1 MEEARKSVAVWV
13 LVALLIIILVV
24 VLYFAFFRPKP
35 EAIVEEEK
43 FIPTILPTYT
53 CNASTKNDIVYLT
66 IRKTE
71 EGNIVDTLQIALC
84 IEGEY
89 FTWRYAEEV
98 VVDEQKNLGIRP
110 PYSIGFFGENY
121 LLKVRH
127 KEGEKEIFNKSVYL
141 EPRKYKSYDIATI
154 QNETFAGEAVEKVG
168 IILTSAREYSRE
180 YEGMEPK
187 AGYKFLVLEIRCK
200 NIGNFR
206 TNISFEEPYVALR
219 TNKDNYYEAKILP
232 LFEGELLPTE
242 EKISQSAFEIPR
254 DQRGVEVY
262 LACKVLDE
270 WQEVI
275 IDVPRTSFSFFGL
288 T

>member
-1 MEEARKSVAVWV
+1 MEEARRSAAVWV

-35 EAIVEEEK
+35 PVEKEE
-43 FIPTILPTYT
+43 FIPTILPTY
-53 CNASTKNDIVYLT
+53 AFRFFPKNDVVSLT
-66 IRKTE
+66 IRKTR
-71 EGNIVDTLQIALC
+71 EGNIIDTLQIALC
-84 IEGEY
+84 PEGY
-89 FTWRYAEEV
+89 FIWRGAQEV
-98 VVDEQKNLGIRP
+98 IVDEEKTVEVKSHYP
-110 PYSIGFFGENY
+110 VGFFGENF
-121 LLKVRH
+121 LLKIRH
-127 KEGEKEIFNKSVYL
+127 KEGEQEIFSKSVYL
-141 EPRKYKSYDIATI
+141 EPRKYKTYEIPVI

-168 IILTSAREYSRE
+168 IILTSAREYRRE

-187 AGYKFLVLEIRCK
+187 AGYEFLVLELRCK

-219 TNKDNYYEAKILP
+219 TNKDNYYEATILP
-232 LFEGELLPTE
+232 YFEGEILPAE

-254 DQRGVEVY
+254 GQRGVEVY

-275 IDVPRTSFSFFGL
+275 IDVPRASFSFFR
-288 T
+288 